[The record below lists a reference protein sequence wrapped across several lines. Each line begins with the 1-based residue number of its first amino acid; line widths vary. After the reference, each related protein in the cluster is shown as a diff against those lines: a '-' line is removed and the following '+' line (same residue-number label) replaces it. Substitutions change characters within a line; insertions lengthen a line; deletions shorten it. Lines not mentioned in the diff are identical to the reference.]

1 MKKIFSYDIINITY
15 DKLGGVSIKEI
26 KMDCNKIWTD
36 LQDSIKQAV
45 EAEVSYI
52 VHIKPSKAVS
62 FEDSVF
68 TISVPSSINKNMI
81 EFRFKNKIESI
92 LEAYTGQKVT
102 LLTILDSE
110 VEQFMKSESEHNY
123 KIPVSQTNNSGSSL
137 NEKYTFENFV
147 IGSSNEYAAAA
158 AISTSENPGRIYNP
172 LFLYGNSGLGKT
184 HLMYAIG
191 NKIKKEH
198 PEYKV
203 VYIPTENFTNE
214 FVECIKNYKMEE
226 FRKKYRKADVLLVDD
241 VQFLQNREGFQE
253 EFFHTFNDLH
263 SLNKQIVLTS
273 DRKPS
278 ELITLEE
285 RLRTR
290 FSQGLQ
296 IDITV
301 PNYETRLAIL
311 RKKAELNDYNISNDI
326 LEYIANR
333 IKSNVRELEG
343 ALLKVIS
350 IAQLSHKEVD
360 INLTKFAIESILP
373 KDGIVKI
380 TPDKIMDKVCTFYDV
395 TKEELIGKSRV
406 KTLVV
411 PRQVAMYLCSKLTDM
426 NAGMIGKTF
435 GNKDRTTVLYSI
447 DKIEDDLANDNVLKT
462 NIDYIIKDL
471 QTV

>member
-1 MKKIFSYDIINITY
+1 
-15 DKLGGVSIKEI
+15 
-26 KMDCNKIWTD
+26 MDCNKIWSD
-36 LQDSIKQAV
+36 VQELIKKAV
-45 EAEVSYI
+45 AAAVSYV
-52 VHIKPSKAVS
+52 VHIKPAKAVS
-62 FEDSVF
+62 FENSVF
-68 TISVPSSINKNMI
+68 TVAVPSSINKNMI

-92 LEAYTGQKVT
+92 LETYTGQKVT
-102 LLTILDSE
+102 LQIILDDE
-110 VEQFMKSESEHNY
+110 TDEFLKSI
-123 KIPVSQTNNSGSSL
+123 KQTDDTISMSATHQRTDNSTL
-137 NEKYTFENFV
+137 NEKYTFETFV
-147 IGSSNEYAAAA
+147 IGSSNEYAASA

-184 HLMYAIG
+184 HLMCAIG
-191 NKIKKEH
+191 NRIKKEH
-198 PEYKV
+198 PDYKV

-214 FVECIKNYKMEE
+214 FVECIKNYKMAE
-226 FRKKYRKADVLLVDD
+226 FRKKYRNADVLMVDD

-278 ELITLEE
+278 ELVTLEE

-311 RKKAELNDYNISNDI
+311 KKKSELNNYNISSDI
-326 LEYIANR
+326 LEYIADR

-343 ALLKVIS
+343 ALLKVVS
-350 IAQLSHKEVD
+350 IAQLSHKEID
-360 INLTKFAIESILP
+360 IELTKYAIESILP

-380 TPDKIMDKVCTFYDV
+380 TPDKIMDKVSTFYDV

-435 GNKDRTTVLYSI
+435 GNKDRTTVIHSVQ
-447 DKIEDDLANDNVLKT
+447 KIEGDLETDPVLKT

-471 QTV
+471 QTL

>member
-1 MKKIFSYDIINITY
+1 
-15 DKLGGVSIKEI
+15 
-26 KMDCNKIWTD
+26 MDCNKIWSD
-36 LQDSIKQAV
+36 LQESIKQAV
-45 EAEVSYI
+45 EAEVSYT
-52 VHIKPSKAVS
+52 VHIKPAKAVS
-62 FEDSVF
+62 FENSVF
-68 TISVPSSINKNMI
+68 TISVPNSINKNMI
-81 EFRFKNKIESI
+81 EFRFKNKIEGI
-92 LEAYTGQKVT
+92 LEAFTGQRVE
-102 LLTILDSE
+102 LQTILETDI
-110 VEQFMKSESEHNY
+110 EQFMEETATST
-123 KIPVSQTNNSGSSL
+123 PSL
-137 NEKYTFENFV
+137 NNIQQPKADSFLNDKYTFENFV

-184 HLMYAIG
+184 HLMCAIG

-214 FVECIKNYKMEE
+214 FVDCIKNYKMEE
-226 FRKKYRKADVLLVDD
+226 FRKKYRTADVLLVDD

-278 ELITLEE
+278 ELVTLEE

-311 RKKAELNDYNISNDI
+311 RKKAELNKYDISSDI
-326 LEYIANR
+326 LEYIADR

-350 IAQLSHKEVD
+350 IAQLSYRKVD
-360 INLTKFAIESILP
+360 IELTKFAIESILP

-380 TPDKIMDKVCTFYDV
+380 TPDKIMDKVSTFYNV

-426 NAGMIGKTF
+426 NAGMIGTTF
-435 GNKDRTTVLYSI
+435 EKDRTTVLHSVE
-447 DKIEDDLANDNVLKT
+447 KVEKDLESDSVLKT

-471 QTV
+471 QTL

>member
-1 MKKIFSYDIINITY
+1 MDCVKIWAE
-15 DKLGGVSIKEI
+15 LQPAIKE
-26 KMDCNKIWTD
+26 
-36 LQDSIKQAV
+36 AV

-52 VHIKPSKAVS
+52 VHIKTAKAVL
-62 FEDSVF
+62 FENSVF
-68 TISVPSSINKNMI
+68 TITVPSSINRNMI
-81 EFRFKNKIESI
+81 EFRFKNKIENI
-92 LEAYTGQKVT
+92 LESYTGQKVT
-102 LLTILDSE
+102 LNIILENELEPFMANASE
-110 VEQFMKSESEHNY
+110 TVCESS
-123 KIPVSQTNNSGSSL
+123 PQTHKRELSL

-184 HLMYAIG
+184 HLMCAIG

-198 PEYKV
+198 PDYKV
-203 VYIPTENFTNE
+203 LYITTENFTTE
-214 FVECIKNYKMEE
+214 FVDCIKNYKMDA
-226 FRKKYRKADVLLVDD
+226 FRKKYRTADVLLVDD
-241 VQFLQNREGFQE
+241 IQFLQNREGFQE
-253 EFFHTFNDLH
+253 EFFHTFNDLY
-263 SLNKQIVLTS
+263 SLNKQIVLTG

-278 ELITLEE
+278 ELVTLEE

-311 RKKAELNDYNISNDI
+311 RKKTELNAYKISDDI
-326 LEYIANR
+326 LMYIADR

-343 ALLKVIS
+343 ALLKVVS
-350 IAQLSHKEVD
+350 IGQLSHKEID
-360 INLTKFAIESILP
+360 IDLTKFALESILP

-380 TPDKIMDKVCTFYDV
+380 TPDKIMDKVSTFYNV
-395 TKEELIGKSRV
+395 TKDELIGKSRV
-406 KTLVV
+406 KSLVV

-435 GNKDRTTVLYSI
+435 GNKDRTTVLHSVG
-447 DKIEDDLANDNVLKT
+447 KIENDLNTDKTMKT

-471 QTV
+471 QTL

>member
-1 MKKIFSYDIINITY
+1 
-15 DKLGGVSIKEI
+15 
-26 KMDCNKIWTD
+26 MDFAKIWEE
-36 LQDSIKQAV
+36 LQDAIKNAV
-45 EAEVSYI
+45 EAEVSYT
-52 VHIKPSKAVS
+52 VHIKPAKSVS

-68 TISVPSSINKNMI
+68 TITVPSSINRNMI

-92 LEAYTGQKVT
+92 LEAYTGQKIT
-102 LLTILDSE
+102 LNVILEDE
-110 VEQFMKSESEHNY
+110 LENFNK
-123 KIPVSQTNNSGSSL
+123 NNGSLDEEEKTTPIQMQKKDLSI
-137 NEKYTFENFV
+137 NEKFTFENFV

-184 HLMYAIG
+184 HLMCAIG

-198 PEYKV
+198 PDYKV
-203 VYIPTENFTNE
+203 LYITTENFTAE
-214 FVECIKNYKMEE
+214 FVECIKNYKMDE
-226 FRKKYRKADVLLVDD
+226 FRKKYRTADVLLVDD

-285 RLRTR
+285 RLVTR
-290 FSQGLQ
+290 FSQGLTF
-296 IDITV
+296 DISV
-301 PNYETRLAIL
+301 PDYDTRLAIL
-311 RKKAELNDYNISNDI
+311 RKKAELNNYEVGDEI
-326 LEYIANR
+326 LKYIADR

-350 IAQLSHKEVD
+350 IGQLSHKEID
-360 INLTKFAIESILP
+360 IELTKFAIESILP

-380 TPDKIMDKVCTFYDV
+380 TPDKIMDKVSTFYSV

-406 KTLVV
+406 KSLVL
-411 PRQVAMYLCSKLTDM
+411 PRQVAMYLCTKLTDM

-435 GNKDRTTVLYSI
+435 SKDRTTVLHSVEKI
-447 DKIEDDLANDNVLKT
+447 ETDLNTDKIMKT

-471 QTV
+471 QSL

>member
-1 MKKIFSYDIINITY
+1 
-15 DKLGGVSIKEI
+15 
-26 KMDCNKIWTD
+26 MDCTKIWEE
-36 LQDSIKQAV
+36 LQDAIKNAV
-45 EAEVSYI
+45 EAQVSYT
-52 VHIKPSKAVS
+52 VHIRPAKAVS

-68 TISVPSSINKNMI
+68 TIAVPSSINRNMI

-92 LEAYTGQKVT
+92 LEAYTGQKIT
-102 LLTILDSE
+102 LNVMLEDELKNLKETAISE
-110 VEQFMKSESEHNY
+110 NEEEKT
-123 KIPVSQTNNSGSSL
+123 PVQIHKKDLSI
-137 NEKYTFENFV
+137 NEKFTFENFV

-184 HLMYAIG
+184 HLMCAIG

-198 PEYKV
+198 PDYKV
-203 VYIPTENFTNE
+203 LYITTENFTAE
-214 FVECIKNYKMEE
+214 FVECIKNYKMDE
-226 FRKKYRKADVLLVDD
+226 FRKKYRTADVLLVDD
-241 VQFLQNREGFQE
+241 VQFLQNREV
-253 EFFHTFNDLH
+253 FHTFNDLH

-285 RLRTR
+285 RLVTR
-290 FSQGLQ
+290 FSQGLTF
-296 IDITV
+296 DISV
-301 PNYETRLAIL
+301 PDYDTRLAIL
-311 RKKAELNDYNISNDI
+311 RKKAELNNYEVGDEI
-326 LEYIANR
+326 LQYIADR

-350 IAQLSHKEVD
+350 IGQLSHKEID
-360 INLTKFAIESILP
+360 IELTKFAIESILP

-380 TPDKIMDKVCTFYDV
+380 TPDKIMDKVSTFYSV

-406 KTLVV
+406 KSLVL
-411 PRQVAMYLCSKLTDM
+411 PRQVAMYLCTKLTDM

-435 GNKDRTTVLYSI
+435 GKDRTTVLHSVEKI
-447 DKIEDDLANDNVLKT
+447 ETDLKTDKIMKT

-471 QTV
+471 QSL

>member
-1 MKKIFSYDIINITY
+1 
-15 DKLGGVSIKEI
+15 
-26 KMDCNKIWTD
+26 MDCNKIWSD
-36 LQDSIKQAV
+36 VQELIKKAV
-45 EAEVSYI
+45 EAEVSYV
-52 VHIKPSKAVS
+52 VHIKPAKAVS
-62 FEDSVF
+62 FENSVF
-68 TISVPSSINKNMI
+68 TVAVPSSINKNMI

-92 LEAYTGQKVT
+92 LETYTGQKVT
-102 LLTILDSE
+102 LQIILDDE
-110 VEQFMKSESEHNY
+110 TDEFLKSI
-123 KIPVSQTNNSGSSL
+123 KQTDDTISMSATHQRTDNSTL
-137 NEKYTFENFV
+137 NEKYTFETFV
-147 IGSSNEYAAAA
+147 IGSSNEYAASA

-184 HLMYAIG
+184 HLMCAIG

-198 PEYKV
+198 PDYKV

-214 FVECIKNYKMEE
+214 FVECIKNYKMAE
-226 FRKKYRKADVLLVDD
+226 FRKKYRNADVLMVDD

-278 ELITLEE
+278 ELVTLEE

-311 RKKAELNDYNISNDI
+311 KKKSELNNYNISSDI
-326 LEYIANR
+326 LEYIADR

-343 ALLKVIS
+343 ALLKVVS
-350 IAQLSHKEVD
+350 IAQLSHKEID
-360 INLTKFAIESILP
+360 IDLTKYAIESILP

-380 TPDKIMDKVCTFYDV
+380 TPDKIMDKVSTFYDV

-435 GNKDRTTVLYSI
+435 GNKDRTTVIHSVQ
-447 DKIEDDLANDNVLKT
+447 KIEGDLETDPVLKT

-471 QTV
+471 QTL